1 MKKLSNITDSV
12 VWGFFGWG
20 GWFTISDHGRHS
32 VLCVLTGNK
41 HNPEIPVAPGEEHWL
56 LDTSLDEAYWPCS
69 HSRAIDLPISR
80 SPLGKNPM
88 PGHLSELHPVNEANT
103 KGQ

>member
-41 HNPEIPVAPGEEHWL
+41 H
-56 LDTSLDEAYWPCS
+56 SL
-69 HSRAIDLPISR
+69 
-80 SPLGKNPM
+80 N
-88 PGHLSELHPVNEANT
+88 
-103 KGQ
+103 